1 MFLICL
7 YIPFENIFFVKSAVN
22 IKSKHNEIKD
32 IGCLMQEGR
41 KWHL

>member
-7 YIPFENIFFVKSAVN
+7 YIPFENIFCVKSAVI
-22 IKSKHNEIKD
+22 IKPKHNEIKD